1 MTSCDDE
8 TPATQRRRD
17 IGTAQSKSGAPG
29 IWSTSFLI
37 EPHQYPVFLISQR
50 RSDEAFLPRRQRA
63 MATKLRRKSGDTR
76 NETASSLMISERNN
90 SGEGRHPFVF
100 IFMGGETKGGG
111 GQDGRKARA
120 PLIGLFFSLHLL
132 DRSELSRRESR

>member
-37 EPHQYPVFLISQR
+37 EPHQYPVLFSR
-50 RSDEAFLPRRQRA
+50 EE
-63 MATKLRRKSGDTR
+63 ATKHSYHVVVREQRQPKQIKEEERRHW
-76 NETASSLMISERNN
+76 E
-90 SGEGRHPFVF
+90 
-100 IFMGGETKGGG
+100 
-111 GQDGRKARA
+111 
-120 PLIGLFFSLHLL
+120 
-132 DRSELSRRESR
+132 